1 MAATDALDPTTRPLD
16 EQLRIALQQVST
28 ATLTTQL
35 MDRGLRHTFLAGPRP
50 LRPSLPRMVGEAF
63 TLRYIPAREDLDVL
77 SVFTD
82 YDHPQ
87 RRAIERAPSG
97 SVLVIDA
104 RGRAEAASLGH
115 ILATRFAKRGGAGI
129 VTDGSVRDLAGFE
142 RLDLPTFAAASS
154 PTTNLVQHHATD
166 LQVPI
171 GCGEVAV
178 YPGDVIVGDLDGV
191 VCVPR
196 HLAEEVARDA
206 VEQERLE
213 DFVLERIEE
222 GRPLRGTYPPDDATR
237 AEYEA
242 RRA

>member
-1 MAATDALDPTTRPLD
+1 MAATEALDIPLD
-16 EQLRIALQQVST
+16 EGVRAALREVST
-28 ATLTTQL
+28 ATITTQL
-35 MDRGLRHTFLAGPRP
+35 MDRGLRNAFLAGPRP
-50 LRPSLPRMVGEAF
+50 LRPDLPRMVGEAF

-77 SVFTD
+77 SVFAD

-87 RRAIERAPSG
+87 RAAIERAPSG
-97 SVLVIDA
+97 SVLVMDA

-142 RLDLPTFAAASS
+142 ALDLPTFAIGAS

-178 YPGDVIVGDLDGV
+178 YPGDVIVGDRDGV
-191 VCVPR
+191 VCLPR
-196 HLAEEVARDA
+196 HLAVEVAHDA

-213 DFVLERIEE
+213 DFVLARIED

-242 RRA
+242 WRGTP